1 MTLVIG
7 LTGSIATG
15 KSTVSEMFRELN
27 IPVVDADLIAREV
40 VEKGKP
46 AYNQVVKYFGKDIL
60 QSDGEF
66 DRKKLGN
73 IVFNDDKKREKLNS
87 IVHPAIREEMIRQRE
102 AYKSSK
108 VPCVVLDIPLLYES
122 DLIDYVDKVIVSY
135 VTEEIQLERLVK
147 RDQSSV
153 DEARSRINSQIS
165 IDKKKMLAD
174 AIIDNTG
181 TRENS
186 RQQLENLLKR
196 WESL

>member
-15 KSTVSEMFRELN
+15 KSTISEMFKELD

-46 AYNQVVKYFGKDIL
+46 AYEQVVAYFGTEIL

-66 DRKKLGN
+66 DRKKLGS

-87 IVHPAIREEMIRQRE
+87 IVHPAIREEMIKQRE
-102 AYKSSK
+102 SHKARK
-108 VPCVVLDIPLLYES
+108 VACLVLDIPLLYES
-122 DLIDYVDKVIVSY
+122 NLIDYVDKIVVSY

-147 RDQSSV
+147 RDQSTV
-153 DEARSRINSQIS
+153 DEAQARINSQIS
-165 IDKKKMLAD
+165 IEKKKQLAD

-181 TRENS
+181 SRENS
-186 RQQLENLLKR
+186 RQQLETLLKK
-196 WESL
+196 WQLL